1 MKNSEIIQMST
12 AELEHMIETLK
23 KESLN
28 LKIQGKTGQLKNSAR
43 ITSIRKE
50 IARINTELRKR
61 QIKAASEAVK
71 S

>member
-1 MKNSEIIQMST
+1 MTTS
-12 AELEHMIETLK
+12 ELERMIETLK

-43 ITSIRKE
+43 ITAIRKE
-50 IARINTELRKR
+50 IARIKTELRKR
-61 QIKAASEAVK
+61 QIEAASEAVK